1 MTPIKTA
8 VRKCIKHG
16 LKMLGRDANRTQ
28 SNIPSNLLSDGAHVC
43 NFCATVF
50 QSSPDQWHPECLA
63 CPECDAIGRERFV
76 YHCLSC
82 ELPPTEP
89 KIPYPFVRA
98 HPALQTSR
106 LLEFSPRHNPRR
118 RSIYE
123 ETCLSYQ
130 ASDFDCRGHKAD
142 FKLDLTDDQG
152 VGFYTGRFDVVICAH
167 VLEHIPDYRAAL
179 VNLRRLLSKNG
190 FLILQIPL
198 QEKSYT
204 QVTWDEFHGDKTRV
218 FHRFAFDIVADL
230 ADIFDSVK
238 VMIAEKIDVVSHPEI
253 NPQKY
258 DYLHSHPDI
267 HPVEAGEQL
276 CRLYGLGPM
285 EYCDAFIL
293 RGSI

>member
-1 MTPIKTA
+1 VTSRLIGI
-8 VRKCIKHG
+8 RKYVKRG
-16 LKMLGRDANRTQ
+16 LKRLGCATDRAQNNLP
-28 SNIPSNLLSDGAHVC
+28 SNILSDGTHLC
-43 NFCATVF
+43 NFCAAVF
-50 QSSPDQWHPECLA
+50 ESTPDQWHPEYLA

-76 YHCLSC
+76 YHCLIY
-82 ELPPTEP
+82 ELLPTES
-89 KIPYPFVRA
+89 KVPYPFVRS

-106 LLEFSPRHNPRR
+106 ILEFSPRRNPRR

-123 ETCLSYQ
+123 ETCQSYQ

-142 FKLDLTDDQG
+142 FKLDLTINQEVDL
-152 VGFYTGRFDVVICAH
+152 YAGRFDVVICAH

-179 VNLRRLLSKNG
+179 VNLRRLLSSNG

-198 QEKSYT
+198 QEKIYT

-218 FHRFAFDIVADL
+218 FHRFAFDIIADL
-230 ADIFDSVK
+230 EEIFDSVK
-238 VMIAEKIDVVSHPEI
+238 VMIAEKLDLVSHPEI

-258 DYLHSHPDI
+258 DYLRSRPDI
-267 HPVEAGEQL
+267 HPVEAGEGL

-293 RGSI
+293 R